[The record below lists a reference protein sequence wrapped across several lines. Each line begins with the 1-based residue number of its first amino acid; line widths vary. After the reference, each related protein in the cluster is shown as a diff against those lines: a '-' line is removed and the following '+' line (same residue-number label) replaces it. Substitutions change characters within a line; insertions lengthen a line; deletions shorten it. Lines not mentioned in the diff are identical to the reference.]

1 MSIRISRR
9 QRRQRGS
16 ALMIAVLMLVM
27 MGLIGFA
34 ALGTVTRDLQV
45 TGAQFRK
52 KVAFYAA
59 EAGVAE
65 ALETM
70 RNTFTPTVTT
80 TTLSDSTTYPYGQP
94 TYALDTQV
102 ADPIA
107 DLGVGGF
114 PGMNLQI
121 GQDGTPLFVMQMY
134 RVNVQGTSA
143 GGGLARIEMVSGV
156 LSTN

>member
-1 MSIRISRR
+1 MRLSTRR
-9 QRRQRGS
+9 NQTGS
-16 ALMIAVLMLVM
+16 ALMIAVLMLLM

-52 KVAFYAA
+52 RVAFYAA
-59 EAGVAE
+59 EAGISE

-70 RNTFTPTVTT
+70 RNTFTPTVTA

-94 TYALDTQV
+94 TYQLDPNV
-102 ADPIA
+102 AEPIA

-121 GQDGTPLFVMQMY
+121 GQDGAPMFLMQMY
-134 RVNVQGTSA
+134 RINVQGTSA
-143 GGGLARIEMVSGV
+143 GGGLARLEMVSGV

>member
-1 MSIRISRR
+1 MNRR
-9 QRRQRGS
+9 QVRREEGS
-16 ALMIAVLMLVM
+16 ALVIAVLMLLM

-52 KVAFYAA
+52 KVAFFAA

-65 ALETM
+65 ALQTM
-70 RNTFTPTVTT
+70 RNTLTPTVATT
-80 TTLSDSTTYPYGQP
+80 SLSDGSTYPYGQP
-94 TYALDTQV
+94 GYALDSSV
-102 ADPIA
+102 ATPIA

-121 GQDGTPLFVMQMY
+121 GQNGAQMFQMQMY
-134 RVNVQGTSA
+134 RINVQGTSA
-143 GGGLARIEMVSGV
+143 GGGLARLELVSGV
-156 LSTN
+156 LSAN

>member
-1 MSIRISRR
+1 MKIQISRR
-9 QRRQRGS
+9 EQGS
-16 ALMIAVLMLVM
+16 ALVIAVLMLLM

-52 KVAFYAA
+52 KVAFFAG

-65 ALETM
+65 ALQTM
-70 RNTFTPTVTT
+70 RTDGTPTVTT
-80 TTLSDSTTYPYGQP
+80 TTLSDGTTYPHGQP
-94 TYALDTQV
+94 TYALDPSV
-102 ADPIA
+102 ATPIV

-121 GQDGTPLFVMQMY
+121 GQNGAQMFQMQMY
-134 RVNVQGTSA
+134 RINIEGTSA
-143 GGGLARIEMVSGV
+143 GGGLARLELVSGV

>member
-1 MSIRISRR
+1 MNLQISRR
-9 QRRQRGS
+9 EQGS
-16 ALMIAVLMLVM
+16 ALVIAVLMLLM

-52 KVAFYAA
+52 KVAFFAA

-65 ALETM
+65 SLQTM
-70 RNTFTPTVTT
+70 RLTQTPTVAT

-94 TYALDTQV
+94 TYGLDSSV
-102 ADPIA
+102 ATPIA
-107 DLGVGGF
+107 DLGIGGF

-121 GQDGTPLFVMQMY
+121 GQNGAQMFQMQMY
-134 RVNVQGTSA
+134 RVNVEGTSA
-143 GGGLARIEMVSGV
+143 GGGLARLELVSGV

>member
-1 MSIRISRR
+1 MNRHLARR
-9 QRRQRGS
+9 EEGS
-16 ALMIAVLMLVM
+16 ALLIAVLMLLM

-52 KVAFYAA
+52 KVAFFAA

-65 ALETM
+65 SLETM
-70 RNTFTPTVTT
+70 RNTLTPTVATT
-80 TTLSDSTTYPYGQP
+80 SLSDGSTYPYGQP
-94 TYALDTQV
+94 TYGLDSSV
-102 ADPIA
+102 ATPIE

-121 GQDGTPLFVMQMY
+121 GQNGAQMFQMQMY
-134 RVNVQGTSA
+134 RINLQGTSA
-143 GGGLARIEMVSGV
+143 GGGLARLELVSGV

>member
-1 MSIRISRR
+1 MNRR
-9 QRRQRGS
+9 LVRREEGS
-16 ALMIAVLMLVM
+16 ALIIAILMLLM

-52 KVAFYAA
+52 KVAFFAA

-70 RNTFTPTVTT
+70 RNTFMPTVATT
-80 TTLSDSTTYPYGQP
+80 SLSDGTTYPYGQP
-94 TYALDTQV
+94 TYGLDSSV
-102 ADPIA
+102 ATPIA

-121 GQDGTPLFVMQMY
+121 GQNGTQLFQMQMY
-134 RVNVQGTSA
+134 RINIQGTSA
-143 GGGLARIEMVSGV
+143 GGGLARLELVSGV